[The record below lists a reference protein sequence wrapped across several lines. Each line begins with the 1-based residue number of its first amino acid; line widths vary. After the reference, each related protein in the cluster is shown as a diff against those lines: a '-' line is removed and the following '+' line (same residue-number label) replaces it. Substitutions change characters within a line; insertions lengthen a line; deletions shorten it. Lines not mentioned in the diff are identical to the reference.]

1 MIIII
6 KNVCSFIDVDMDDKK
21 IIFYWL
27 RCFVMLEPG
36 WQNIE
41 MSGVRKKDVKEEERT
56 QYKQ

>member
-1 MIIII
+1 MFVLLLVLI
-6 KNVCSFIDVDMDDKK
+6 MDDKK

-27 RCFVMLEPG
+27 RCFVMLEPD